1 MEVYAVAKEDA
12 PLEPSPLLPMRPP
25 GLIQREQDDL
35 VMVPMTAGGGSH
47 CLGTPNRRD
56 ADTA

>member
-35 VMVPMTAGGGSH
+35 VMVPMTAGGGPG
-47 CLGTPNRRD
+47 CLGTPHRRD
-56 ADTA
+56 AGTA